1 MIKRR
6 RFPIFKI
13 FILMLLAVALIQS
26 LVIVANRTSEIQ
38 TVNEADVV
46 YDTIDAVQE
55 ANNEYVVRTTDGQAY
70 KVVPASSKEFSQIL
84 FSKGISVEHVEN
96 LTDVELPI
104 FSVLRGLAIGF
115 AILAIIIVIL
125 MATGILSIGK
135 VQAGQGMGGD
145 LNEILKAT
153 RPDTSIKAKK
163 EIPQITFKDIEGC
176 AELKR
181 DAQGLI
187 SYLKNPYKYEA
198 AGARMPKGVILYGP
212 PGTGKTLTAKAIAGE
227 AGVPFLSVSGS
238 DFVEMYVGVG
248 AKRVRELF
256 EEANKNA
263 PCIIFIDEIDA
274 IAGKRGAGQNS
285 ERDQTI
291 NAILTEMDGFSSNKG
306 VMILAATNRLDM
318 LDSAIL
324 RPGRFDKHLAVPL
337 PNKEEREA
345 ILKLHAKNKKLDES
359 VDLKVLAAQTTG
371 FAGAGLESLLNEAVL
386 LAVNAGKKFVSQ
398 SEIDRAF
405 FKVVM
410 EGDVK
415 DGQDKRGSKELE
427 LVAWHEAGHTIIT
440 KLLTNDEVS
449 KVTILSSTSG
459 AGGVTFHNPKEG
471 EFFSKK
477 DLQNRIAIS
486 YGGRAAEEILFGDH
500 DHVTVGASS
509 DIQQASNQI
518 KDYIMKYGMSDKFGM
533 LDISAFDYQS
543 MSNDDI
549 VKEASKIAN
558 EIYAYTLET
567 LRDNYDALKRV
578 AEALLER
585 ETLLDEEVTKLINGE
600 VLDTPERETVSE
612 EISSENYHQMT
623 IDEVLSYN

>member
-1 MIKRR
+1 MVKR
-6 RFPIFKI
+6 RFPFIKV
-13 FILMLLAVALIQS
+13 FILLILLVALIQS
-26 LVIVANRTSEIQ
+26 IVIMANKKDSLQ
-38 TVNEADVV
+38 TISEADVQ
-46 YDTIDAVQE
+46 YENIEAVQE
-55 ANNEYVVRTTDGQAY
+55 VNNEYVIKNTDGTAF
-70 KVVPASSKEFSQIL
+70 KVIPASSKDFSQNL
-84 FSKGISVEHVEN
+84 FSRGIEVEHVEN
-96 LTDVELPI
+96 LSDTELPI
-104 FSVLRGLAIGF
+104 VTTLKMIGV
-115 AILAIIIVIL
+115 ICIIVAIFVVIL
-125 MATGILSIGK
+125 VGTGIVSIGR

-145 LNEILKAT
+145 LNEILKAS
-153 RPDTSIKAKK
+153 RPDTSIKPKK
-163 EIPQITFKDIEGC
+163 EIPNITFKDIEGC

-274 IAGKRGAGQNS
+274 IAGKRGTSQNS

-371 FAGAGLESLLNEAVL
+371 FAGAGLESLLNEATL

-410 EGDVK
+410 EGDIK
-415 DGQDKRGSKELE
+415 DGQEKRGSKELE

-477 DLQNRIAIS
+477 DLENRIAIA

-500 DHVTVGASS
+500 EHVTVGASS
-509 DIQQASNQI
+509 DIQQASQQI
-518 KDYIMKYGMSDKFGM
+518 KDYIMKYGMTEKFGM
-533 LDISAFDYQS
+533 LDISTFDYQS

-549 VKEASKIAN
+549 VEEASKIAN
-558 EIYAYTLET
+558 KIYDYTLQT

-585 ETLLDEEVTKLINGE
+585 ETLLDEEVEKLIKGE
-600 VLDTPERETVSE
+600 ALEVKNNFSE
-612 EISSENYHQMT
+612 EASDEEYHQMT
-623 IDEVLSYN
+623 LEECLLAKTE

>member
-1 MIKRR
+1 MKR
-6 RFPIFKI
+6 RFPVIKVFLL
-13 FILMLLAVALIQS
+13 ILFVVALIQS
-26 LVIVANRTSEIQ
+26 IVMIANKKNYIETISEES
-38 TVNEADVV
+38 VNFELIEA
-46 YDTIDAVQE
+46 AQE
-55 ANNEYVVRTTDGQAY
+55 SNNEYVIRLTDGSSY
-70 KVVPASSKEFSQIL
+70 KVIPSSSKDFAQVL
-84 FSKGISVEHVEN
+84 FTKEIPVDHVAN
-96 LTDVELPI
+96 LKDTELPI
-104 FSVLRGLAIGF
+104 FSYIKVVGIVVIAI
-115 AILAIIIVIL
+115 AIIIVIL
-125 MATGILSIGK
+125 IGTGILSIGRI
-135 VQAGQGMGGD
+135 QAGQGMGGD
-145 LNEILKAT
+145 INEILKAS
-153 RPDTSIKAKK
+153 RPDTSIKPKK
-163 EIPQITFKDIEGC
+163 EIPDITFKDIEGC

-187 SYLKNPYKYEA
+187 NYLKNPYKYEA

-274 IAGKRGAGQNS
+274 IAGKRGASQNS

-371 FAGAGLESLLNEAVL
+371 FAGAGLESLLNEATL

-398 SEIDRAF
+398 SEIDKAF

-427 LVAWHEAGHTIIT
+427 LVAWHEAGHTLIT

-449 KVTILSSTSG
+449 KVTILASTSG

-477 DLQNRIAIS
+477 DLQNRIAIA

-509 DIQQASNQI
+509 DIQQASQQI
-518 KDYIMKYGMSDKFGM
+518 KDYIMKYGMSEKFGM

-549 VKEASKIAN
+549 VNEASKIAN
-558 EIYAYTLET
+558 EIYAYTLKT
-567 LRDNYDALKRV
+567 LNDNVDALKRI

-585 ETLLDEEVTKLINGE
+585 ETLLDEEVVKLINGE
-600 VLDTPERETVSE
+600 PLNAPIKDVEETENNSE
-612 EISSENYHQMT
+612 EYHQMT
-623 IDEVLSYN
+623 IDEFLQTN

>member
-1 MIKRR
+1 MKMKR
-6 RFPIFKI
+6 RFPVIKVFLL
-13 FILMLLAVALIQS
+13 ILLVVALIQS
-26 LVIVANRTSEIQ
+26 IVMIANKKNYIETISEES
-38 TVNEADVV
+38 VNFELIEA
-46 YDTIDAVQE
+46 AQE
-55 ANNEYVVRTTDGQAY
+55 ANNEYVIRLTDGSSY
-70 KVVPASSKEFSQIL
+70 KVIPSSSKDFAQVL
-84 FSKGISVEHVEN
+84 FTKDIPVDHVAN
-96 LTDVELPI
+96 LKDTELPI
-104 FSVLRGLAIGF
+104 FSYIKVVGIVVIAI
-115 AILAIIIVIL
+115 AVIIVIL
-125 MATGILSIGK
+125 IGTGILSIGRI
-135 VQAGQGMGGD
+135 QAGQGMGGD
-145 LNEILKAT
+145 INEILKAS
-153 RPDTSIKAKK
+153 RPDTSIKPKK
-163 EIPQITFKDIEGC
+163 EIPDITFKDIEGC

-187 SYLKNPYKYEA
+187 NYLKNPYKYEA

-274 IAGKRGAGQNS
+274 IAGKRGSSQNS

-371 FAGAGLESLLNEAVL
+371 FAGAGLESLLNEATL

-398 SEIDRAF
+398 SEIDKAF

-427 LVAWHEAGHTIIT
+427 LVAWHEAGHTLIT

-449 KVTILSSTSG
+449 KVTILASTSG

-477 DLQNRIAIS
+477 DLQNRIAIA

-509 DIQQASNQI
+509 DIQQASQQI
-518 KDYIMKYGMSDKFGM
+518 KDYIMKYGMSEKFGM

-549 VKEASKIAN
+549 VNEASKIAN
-558 EIYAYTLET
+558 EIYAYTLKT
-567 LRDNYDALKRV
+567 LNDNVDALKRI

-585 ETLLDEEVTKLINGE
+585 ETLLDEEVAKLINGE
-600 VLDTPERETVSE
+600 PLNAPIKDVEETENNSE
-612 EISSENYHQMT
+612 EYHQMT
-623 IDEVLSYN
+623 IDEFLQTN

>member
-1 MIKRR
+1 MKMKR
-6 RFPIFKI
+6 RFPVIKVFLL
-13 FILMLLAVALIQS
+13 ILFVVALIQS
-26 LVIVANRTSEIQ
+26 IVMIANKKNYIETISEES
-38 TVNEADVV
+38 VNFELIEA
-46 YDTIDAVQE
+46 AQE
-55 ANNEYVVRTTDGQAY
+55 SNNEYVIRLTDGSSY
-70 KVVPASSKEFSQIL
+70 KVIPSSSKDFAQVL
-84 FSKGISVEHVEN
+84 FTKEIPVDHVAN
-96 LTDVELPI
+96 LKDTELPI
-104 FSVLRGLAIGF
+104 FSYIKVVGIVVIAI
-115 AILAIIIVIL
+115 AIIIVIL
-125 MATGILSIGK
+125 IGTGILSIGRI
-135 VQAGQGMGGD
+135 QAGQGMGGD
-145 LNEILKAT
+145 INEILKAS
-153 RPDTSIKAKK
+153 RPDTSIKPKK
-163 EIPQITFKDIEGC
+163 EIPDITFKDIEGC

-187 SYLKNPYKYEA
+187 NYLKNPYKYEA

-274 IAGKRGAGQNS
+274 IAGKRGASQNS

-371 FAGAGLESLLNEAVL
+371 FAGAGLESLLNEATL

-398 SEIDRAF
+398 SEIDKAF

-427 LVAWHEAGHTIIT
+427 LVAWHEAGHTLIT

-449 KVTILSSTSG
+449 KVTILASTSG

-477 DLQNRIAIS
+477 DLQNRIAIA

-509 DIQQASNQI
+509 DIQQASQQI
-518 KDYIMKYGMSDKFGM
+518 KDYIMKYGMSEKFGM

-549 VKEASKIAN
+549 VNEASKIAN
-558 EIYAYTLET
+558 EIYAYTLKT
-567 LRDNYDALKRV
+567 LNDNVDALKRI

-585 ETLLDEEVTKLINGE
+585 ETLLDEEVVKLINGE
-600 VLDTPERETVSE
+600 PLNAPIKDVEETENNSE
-612 EISSENYHQMT
+612 EYHQMT
-623 IDEVLSYN
+623 IDEFLQTN